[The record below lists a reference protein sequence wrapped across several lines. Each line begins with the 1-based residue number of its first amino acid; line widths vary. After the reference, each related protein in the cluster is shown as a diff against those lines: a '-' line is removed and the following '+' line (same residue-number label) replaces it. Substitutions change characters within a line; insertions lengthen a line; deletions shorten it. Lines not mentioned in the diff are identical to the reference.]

1 MRQDRKTGWTTA
13 TVVILG
19 LLLGSMWGLAA
30 KYETIQATMQD
41 EGTQLGRRTD
51 VKIIIYEYSTDD
63 DQKALQEAFQAA
75 GSQGLFNA
83 LTKMKAKGH
92 ISITGTLGYD
102 VNYIKEFQVPEGRK
116 IRFVT
121 DRPIRFGE
129 AWAQTRSTDYNLS
142 ACDVI
147 ISPEKGKS
155 TGTILPALELK
166 LDSKTGQIV
175 VEAYKNPWRL
185 LNIIYY
191 PVDKEKEKEKGKN

>member
-1 MRQDRKTGWTTA
+1 MRHARRNGWM
-13 TVVILG
+13 TVALVLISLAF
-19 LLLGSMWGLAA
+19 GSLWGLAA
-30 KYETIQATMQD
+30 KYETIQAVMQG

-92 ISITGTLGYD
+92 MAITGTLGFD
-102 VNYIKEFQVPEGRK
+102 VNYIREFQVPEGRK
-116 IRFVT
+116 IRLVT

-129 AWAQTRSTDYNLS
+129 AWHQTRSTDYNLS

-147 ISPEKGKS
+147 LTKEKGKS

-166 LDSKTGQIV
+166 LDPKTGQIV

-185 LNIIYY
+185 LNINYY
-191 PVDKEKEKEKGKN
+191 PVKK

>member
-1 MRQDRKTGWTTA
+1 M
-13 TVVILG
+13 TVALVLIG
-19 LLLGSMWGLAA
+19 LAFGSLWGLAA
-30 KYETIQATMQD
+30 KFETIQATMQG

-92 ISITGTLGYD
+92 MAITGTLGFD
-102 VNYIKEFQVPEGRK
+102 VNFIREFQVPEGRK
-116 IRFVT
+116 IRLVT

-129 AWAQTRSTDYNLS
+129 AWHQTRSTDYNLS

-147 ISPEKGKS
+147 LTKEKGKS

-166 LDSKTGQIV
+166 LEPKTSQIV
-175 VEAYKNPWRL
+175 VEAYKIPWRL
-185 LNIIYY
+185 LNINYY
-191 PVDKEKEKEKGKN
+191 PVKK

>member
-1 MRQDRKTGWTTA
+1 MKFARRTVGSAWAIVLFSLAFGGGW
-13 TVVILG
+13 
-19 LLLGSMWGLAA
+19 SLAA
-30 KYETIQATMQD
+30 KYETIQAVMQG

-75 GSQGLFNA
+75 GSEGLFNA

-92 ISITGTLGYD
+92 MAITGTLGFD
-102 VNYIKEFQVPEGRK
+102 VNYIREFQVPEGRK
-116 IRFVT
+116 IRLVT

-129 AWAQTRSTDYNLS
+129 AWHQTRSTDYNLS

-147 ISPEKGKS
+147 LSKEKGKS
-155 TGTILPALELK
+155 TGTIIPALELK
-166 LDSKTGQIV
+166 LDPKTNQIV

-185 LNIIYY
+185 LNINYY
-191 PVDKEKEKEKGKN
+191 PVKK

>member
-1 MRQDRKTGWTTA
+1 MRHTRRNGWM
-13 TVVILG
+13 TVALVLIG
-19 LLLGSMWGLAA
+19 LAFGSLWGLAA
-30 KYETIQATMQD
+30 KFETIQATMQG

-92 ISITGTLGYD
+92 MAITGTLGFD
-102 VNYIKEFQVPEGRK
+102 VNFIREFQVPEGRK
-116 IRFVT
+116 IRLVT

-129 AWAQTRSTDYNLS
+129 AWHQTRSTDYNLS

-147 ISPEKGKS
+147 LTKEKGKS

-166 LDSKTGQIV
+166 LDPKTGQIV

-185 LNIIYY
+185 LNINYY
-191 PVDKEKEKEKGKN
+191 PVKK